1 MLLAVSCFGCLDTI
15 SKILAAHYPAPAIV
29 WARYVLQTV
38 AMVAIFM
45 PRMGL
50 SLVRTRNPWLQI
62 VRGTVLTASSVV
74 FVVALGY
81 MPIAEVS
88 SIMFMSPI
96 FVALAGGPLLGER
109 LHPRTW
115 VALAG
120 GFIGVMLIIRPGS
133 AVFAWTALL
142 PLCCAIFV
150 ATYQLLTRKL
160 AGRDDPITTLF
171 YPGVVACLA
180 IPPLFPA
187 AAFVLPTVPLHAAMI
202 AAIGVLG
209 AVGHFFLIRAHAV
222 APATL
227 LAPFG
232 YAQLVVVLVLGWL
245 VFGQL
250 PDPLALA
257 GIALVASSGLG
268 LVLAGR
274 KPVRA

>member
-15 SKILAAHYPAPAIV
+15 SKFLAAHYPAPAIV

-38 AMVAIFM
+38 GMVAIFA

-50 SLVRTRNPWLQI
+50 RLVRTTNPGLQI
-62 VRGTVLTASSVV
+62 ARGIVLTASSVV

-88 SIMFMSPI
+88 SITFMAPV

-109 LHPRTW
+109 LHARTW

-120 GFIGVMLIIRPGS
+120 GFTGVMLIIRPGS
-133 AVFAWTALL
+133 GVFTWTALL
-142 PLCCAIFV
+142 PLCCAVFI
-150 ATYQLLTRKL
+150 ATYQILTRKL
-160 AGRDDPITTLF
+160 AGRNDPITTLF
-171 YPGVVACLA
+171 YPGLVASLL
-180 IPPLFPA
+180 IPPFFPSA
-187 AAFVLPTVPLHAAMI
+187 LTFPSEPLHAGLI
-202 AAIGVLG
+202 AAIGILG
-209 AVGHFFLIRAHAV
+209 AVGHFLLIRAHEF

-232 YAQLVVVLVLGWL
+232 YAQLVTVLVLGWL

-250 PDPLALA
+250 PDGVALA
-257 GIALVASSGLG
+257 GIVLVVASGLG
-268 LVLAGR
+268 LILTAR
-274 KPVRA
+274 H

>member
-29 WARYVLQTV
+29 WGRYVLQTV
-38 AMVAIFM
+38 VMVAIFA

-50 SLVRTRNPWLQI
+50 RLVRTTNPGLQI
-62 VRGTVLTASSVV
+62 VRGIVLTASSVV

-88 SIMFMSPI
+88 SITFMAPV

-109 LHPRTW
+109 LHARTW

-120 GFIGVMLIIRPGS
+120 GFTGVMLIIRPGS
-133 AVFAWTALL
+133 AVFTWTALL
-142 PLCCAIFV
+142 PLCCAVFV
-150 ATYQLLTRKL
+150 ATYQVLTRKL
-160 AGRDDPITTLF
+160 AGRNDPITTLF
-171 YPGVVACLA
+171 YPGLIASLL
-180 IPPLFPA
+180 IPPLFPSA
-187 AAFVLPTVPLHAAMI
+187 LTFPSEPLYAGLMV
-202 AAIGVLG
+202 AIGILG
-209 AVGHFFLIRAHAV
+209 AVGHFFLIRAHEF

-232 YAQLVVVLVLGWL
+232 YTQLVTVLVLGWL

-250 PDPLALA
+250 PDGVALA
-257 GIALVASSGLG
+257 GMLLVVASGLMVV
-268 LVLAGR
+268 LVNRPRG
-274 KPVRA
+274 KT